1 MRWEVGWGRRP
12 REGTGRAEEAC
23 GVYRAKCSKLAR
35 VEVRNAVKP
44 DMCRVLMTGHDSIG
58 RRRHSRVLSAPSE
71 RSMAENVHE
80 HTDGHSAFARAP
92 RKKWDGEGQ
101 EPSVPPSS
109 WNEGPTSVCACLARW
124 YVCEHTADAGGCRA
138 ICGWRP
144 VCMARSG
151 CSSECCGSRFRD
163 APLRIRKLEI
173 SAVRR
178 EVACVRVQREGTG
191 MTRDFRVGIR
201 REGGGPLFP
210 AVERRDTMAGR
221 NENGEEPVVP
231 LPHFLIFFFGVL
243 APVERFFPLSW
254 PPVPTLQP
262 GRQLQNIHPYLFALA
277 WQLQSQ
283 PLFRQSS

>member
-1 MRWEVGWGRRP
+1 
-12 REGTGRAEEAC
+12 
-23 GVYRAKCSKLAR
+23 
-35 VEVRNAVKP
+35 
-44 DMCRVLMTGHDSIG
+44 
-58 RRRHSRVLSAPSE
+58 
-71 RSMAENVHE
+71 
-80 HTDGHSAFARAP
+80 
-92 RKKWDGEGQ
+92 
-101 EPSVPPSS
+101 
-109 WNEGPTSVCACLARW
+109 
-124 YVCEHTADAGGCRA
+124 
-138 ICGWRP
+138 
-144 VCMARSG
+144 
-151 CSSECCGSRFRD
+151 
-163 APLRIRKLEI
+163 
-173 SAVRR
+173 
-178 EVACVRVQREGTG
+178 